1 MKGRR
6 GFTIVELLIVVCI
19 LGILATIVMPK
30 VQGSRARA
38 RAASVLG
45 SMHAVRIALTIY
57 YDSAGAWPPSA
68 GAGNVPRGLQGYL
81 PNSLSFTGDGYQLR
95 WQVTTVRSGST
106 RTTVGSLQARTSDRL
121 LCPPIGSLLGG
132 PSPTLTVACGGGSGR
147 VTETIER

>member
-1 MKGRR
+1 VKGRQ

-19 LGILATIVMPK
+19 LGILATIAMPK

-45 SMHAVRIALTIY
+45 TMHAVQIAATVY
-57 YDSAGAWPPSA
+57 YDSAGKWPPSA
-68 GAGNVPRGLQGYL
+68 GVGNVPAGLQGYL
-81 PNSLSFTGDGYQLR
+81 PSSVSFTGDGYQLR
-95 WQVTTVRSGST
+95 WKVTTVNTGGIQ
-106 RTTVGSLQARTSDRL
+106 TTVGTLQARTTDQL
-121 LCPPIGSLLGG
+121 LCPPIGVLLGG